1 MSDKSDVSEIKNV
14 QDVEEVDVEVDDV
27 EEDVEV
33 EDDAEDDTEE
43 VKDDSKKVD
52 RKIKKKKH
60 YFEHHI
66 RKILK
71 EVCSDRDITQQ
82 AKSQLNDL
90 AIITCKLI
98 SNKITHILRS
108 SNKKTITENEIESA
122 IKLIFTG
129 QLCQKSVEEGKKSLQ
144 NYLTSSKDEDLKG
157 QSRHVKA
164 HILIPPSILEKFLRV
179 NDTHI
184 SYHAPIFLA
193 GVIEYFL
200 SQLLELANNVS
211 INKNKKGVRITVY
224 DLESGVRSDRELD
237 TFFTKNNIYF
247 YNSGIVPFIHPHLK
261 TKSGSNDKKSIKII
275 SKLQEEQDYV
285 FPKSFIENKFKNYIS
300 LIYPEIRFQKDC
312 FTYFQDYLE
321 KWLVEFLQ
329 QANNLTLYSKKTRV
343 SENDIEL
350 VLAIMEKR
358 YPDFLNTTPSPPEDH
373 IAFNPSKSE

>member
-1 MSDKSDVSEIKNV
+1 MSDMSEIEKK
-14 QDVEEVDVEVDDV
+14 VEDVEVD
-27 EEDVEV
+27 EEEVEV
-33 EDDAEDDTEE
+33 NEKT
-43 VKDDSKKVD
+43 KKVD

-98 SNKITHILRS
+98 SNKISYILRAS
-108 SNKKTITENEIESA
+108 GKKTITENEIESA

-144 NYLTSSKDEDLKG
+144 NYLTSSKDEELKG

-164 HILIPPSILEKFLRV
+164 NILIPPSILEKFLRV
-179 NDTHI
+179 NDSHI

-200 SQLLELANNVS
+200 SQLIELANNVS
-211 INKNKKGVRITVY
+211 DNNNKKGVRITVY
-224 DLESGVRSDRELD
+224 DLETGVRSDRELNS
-237 TFFTKNNIYF
+237 FFTKNNIYF

-261 TKSGSNDKKSIKII
+261 TKSGSNDKKSMKII
-275 SKLQEEQDYV
+275 TKLQEEQDYV
-285 FPKSFIENKFKNYIS
+285 FPKSFIENKFKSYIT

-312 FTYFQDYLE
+312 FSYFQDYLE
-321 KWLVEFLQ
+321 RWLVEFLQ

-350 VLAIMEKR
+350 VLSIMEKR
-358 YPDFLNTTPSPPEDH
+358 HPDFLNSSPCPPEDH
-373 IAFNPSKSE
+373 ITFQSKE